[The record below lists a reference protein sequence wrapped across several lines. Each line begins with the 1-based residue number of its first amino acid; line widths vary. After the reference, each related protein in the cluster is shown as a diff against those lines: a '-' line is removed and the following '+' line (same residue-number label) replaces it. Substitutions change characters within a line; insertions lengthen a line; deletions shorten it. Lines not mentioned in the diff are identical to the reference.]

1 MASNGTLKVS
11 SRGQMSLPATAR
23 HLWGLTE
30 GGDVTYL
37 DLGGLLL
44 LVPGRIEQLR
54 AELLD
59 GITDDIWAEAA
70 AGFGDPDLAN
80 E

>member
-23 HLWGLTE
+23 HHWGLTK
-30 GGDVTYL
+30 GGDITYL

-44 LVPGRIEQLR
+44 LIPGKIEELR

-59 GITDDIWAEAA
+59 AITDDIWAEAA
-70 AGFGDPDLAN
+70 AGFGDPDLAS